1 MSISCIP
8 FLDLTPVSGII
19 DPATAIDELIFTMI
33 IMQGENTANRQL
45 TLDFSEGFVVREP
58 LSAPRN
64 VTRTIVFPKHIDIQ
78 NFGRFEQQVNLL
90 FAPLGISVEF
100 RLTRQNRLEMK
111 WIFPPEASLLPL
123 SGIQKKIPFDKAV
136 GELSNEEI
144 KAFKSVVYALAETH

>member
-1 MSISCIP
+1 MMQ
-8 FLDLTPVSGII
+8 T
-19 DPATAIDELIFTMI
+19 ATAINELICTMT
-33 IMQGENTANRQL
+33 IMQGGTTANLQL
-45 TLDFSEGFVVREP
+45 TLDFSEGFVVPEP

-78 NFGRFEQQVNLL
+78 NFGRFQQQVNLL

-111 WIFPPEASLLPL
+111 WIFPPEENLLPL

-144 KAFKSVVYALAETH
+144 KAFKSVVFALAETH

>member
-1 MSISCIP
+1 MCAL
-8 FLDLTPVSGII
+8 FLDLTPLFGIVVT
-19 DPATAIDELIFTMI
+19 ATAIDELIFTMI
-33 IMQGENTANRQL
+33 IMRGENTANRQL
-45 TLDFSEGFVVREP
+45 TLDFSEGFVVSEP

-100 RLTRQNRLEMK
+100 RLTRQKRLEMK
-111 WIFPPEASLLPL
+111 WIFPPEENLFSL

>member
-1 MSISCIP
+1 M
-8 FLDLTPVSGII
+8 LVRE
-19 DPATAIDELIFTMI
+19 TAIDELIFSMI
-33 IMQGENTANRQL
+33 VMQTETTANRQL
-45 TLDFSEGFVVREP
+45 TLDFSEGFVVPEP

-100 RLTRQNRLEMK
+100 RLTRQKRLEMK
-111 WIFPPEASLLPL
+111 WIFPPEENLFPL

>member
-1 MSISCIP
+1 MV
-8 FLDLTPVSGII
+8 T
-19 DPATAIDELIFTMI
+19 ATAIDELIFTMI
-33 IMQGENTANRQL
+33 IMQGETTANRQL

-78 NFGRFEQQVNLL
+78 NFGRFQQHVNLL

-100 RLTRQNRLEMK
+100 RVTRQKRLEMK
-111 WIFPPEASLLPL
+111 WIFPPKENLVSLSEA
-123 SGIQKKIPFDKAV
+123 QKKIPFDKAV
-136 GELSNEEI
+136 WELSNEEM

>member
-1 MSISCIP
+1 MVVAI
-8 FLDLTPVSGII
+8 
-19 DPATAIDELIFTMI
+19 AIDDLIFTMTI
-33 IMQGENTANRQL
+33 TQGETTANRQL

-100 RLTRQNRLEMK
+100 RLTRQKRLEMK
-111 WIFPPEASLLPL
+111 WIFPPEANLFPL
-123 SGIQKKIPFDKAV
+123 SGIQKKTPFDKAV

>member
-1 MSISCIP
+1 MV
-8 FLDLTPVSGII
+8 T
-19 DPATAIDELIFTMI
+19 ATAIDELIFTMI
-33 IMQGENTANRQL
+33 IMQGETTANRQL

-64 VTRTIVFPKHIDIQ
+64 VTRTIVFPKHINIQ

-111 WIFPPEASLLPL
+111 WIFPPEANPLPL

-144 KAFKSVVYALAETH
+144 KAFKSVVYALAETN

>member
-1 MSISCIP
+1 MDIE
-8 FLDLTPVSGII
+8 TV
-19 DPATAIDELIFTMI
+19 IDELIFTMI
-33 IMQGENTANRQL
+33 IMQGETTANRQL

-58 LSAPRN
+58 FSAPRN

-100 RLTRQNRLEMK
+100 RLTRQKRLEMK
-111 WIFPPEASLLPL
+111 WIFPPEANLLPL

>member
-1 MSISCIP
+1 
-8 FLDLTPVSGII
+8 
-19 DPATAIDELIFTMI
+19 
-33 IMQGENTANRQL
+33 MQGETTVNRQL
-45 TLDFSEGFVVREP
+45 TLDFSEGFFVPEP

-64 VTRTIVFPKHIDIQ
+64 VTRTIVFPKHINIQ
-78 NFGRFEQQVNLL
+78 NFGLFQQQVNLL

-100 RLTRQNRLEMK
+100 RLTRQKRLEMK
-111 WIFPPEASLLPL
+111 WIFPPEANSFPL